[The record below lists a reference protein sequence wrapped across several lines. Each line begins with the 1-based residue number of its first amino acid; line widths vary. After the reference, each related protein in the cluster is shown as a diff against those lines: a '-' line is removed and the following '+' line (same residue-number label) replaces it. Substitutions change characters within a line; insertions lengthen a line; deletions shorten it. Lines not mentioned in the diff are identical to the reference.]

1 MKQVSGGVCAP
12 KGFTA
17 AGVHCGVRKNRTKRD
32 LALIVS
38 EEPCAAAAVY
48 TQNLVKGAPL
58 IVTRAHLENGFAQA
72 IVCNSGNANTCNADG
87 EQVAARMCEAV
98 ARETGL
104 DPADV
109 VVASTGVIG
118 QPLDPA
124 PIEAAMPALV
134 AALSRDGSG
143 DAAEAIMTTDVAKKE
158 VAVAFEA
165 GGRICTLG
173 GVAKGSGMIHPNMA
187 TMLVFLTTDAA
198 ISPDMLRLALA
209 NDVKDSF
216 NMISID
222 GDTSTNDMVAILAN
236 GLAGNPV
243 IDAPGSDYAAFAEAL
258 ACVTRRLC
266 RAIAKDGEGAG
277 RLLTC
282 RVSGARSAAD
292 ARTIAKAVICSSLVK
307 TAMAGADAN
316 WGRVLCAVGY
326 CGAAVDVNGVA
337 VRFSSAAGTVAVCEN
352 GHGVPF
358 SEETAKAV
366 LSADE
371 IDILLDL
378 AAGDA
383 CAEAWGCDLTC
394 EYVKINSDY
403 RT

>member
-12 KGFTA
+12 QGFTA

-38 EEPCAAAAVY
+38 EAPCAAAAVY
-48 TQNLVKGAPL
+48 TQNLVKGAP
-58 IVTRAHLENGFAQA
+58 IAVTRAHLQNGFAQA
-72 IVCNSGNANTCNADG
+72 IVCNSGNANTCNAGG
-87 EQVAARMCEAV
+87 EQVAGRMCA
-98 ARETGL
+98 AAAQALGI
-104 DPADV
+104 DASDV
-109 VVASTGVIG
+109 IVASTGVIG

-124 PIEAAMPALV
+124 PIEAAMPALA
-134 AALSRDGSG
+134 AALSRGGSG
-143 DAAEAIMTTDVAKKE
+143 DAAEAIMTTDLAKKE
-158 VAVAFEA
+158 VSVAFEA
-165 GGRICTLG
+165 GGRTCTLG
-173 GVAKGSGMIHPNMA
+173 GIAKGSGMIHPNMA
-187 TMLVFLTTDAA
+187 TMLVFLTTDTA
-198 ISPDMLRLALA
+198 ISPDMLRLALSA
-209 NDVKDSF
+209 DVKDSF
-216 NMISID
+216 NMISVD

-243 IDAPGSDYAAFAEAL
+243 IAAPGSDFDAFAAAL
-258 ACVTRRLC
+258 ARVTRRLC
-266 RAIAKDGEGAG
+266 RAIAHDGEGAG

-292 ARTIAKAVICSSLVK
+292 ARTVAKAVICSNLVK

-326 CGAAVDVNGVA
+326 SGAAVDVDGVA
-337 VRFSSAAGTVAVCEN
+337 VRFASAAGTVAVCS
-352 GHGVPF
+352 GGRGVPF
-358 SEETAKAV
+358 SEELAHAV
-366 LSADE
+366 LSEDE
-371 IDILLDL
+371 VEILLDL
-378 AAGDA
+378 SDGEG

>member
-1 MKQVSGGVCAP
+1 M
-12 KGFTA
+12 
-17 AGVHCGVRKNRTKRD
+17 HCGVRKNRTKRD

-38 EEPCAAAAVY
+38 EAPCAAAAVY
-48 TQNLVKGAPL
+48 TQNLVKGAP
-58 IVTRAHLENGFAQA
+58 IAVTRAHLQNGFAQA
-72 IVCNSGNANTCNADG
+72 IVCNSGNANTCNAGG
-87 EQVAARMCEAV
+87 EQVAGRMCA
-98 ARETGL
+98 AAAQALGI
-104 DPADV
+104 DASDV
-109 VVASTGVIG
+109 IVASTGVIG

-124 PIEAAMPALV
+124 PIEAAMPALA
-134 AALSRDGSG
+134 AALSRGGSG
-143 DAAEAIMTTDVAKKE
+143 DAAEAIMTTDLAKKE

-165 GGRICTLG
+165 GGRTCTLG
-173 GVAKGSGMIHPNMA
+173 GIAKGSGMIHPNMA

-198 ISPDMLRLALA
+198 ISPDMLRLALSA
-209 NDVKDSF
+209 DVKDSF
-216 NMISID
+216 NMISVD

-243 IDAPGSDYAAFAEAL
+243 IAAPGSDFDAFAAAL

-266 RAIAKDGEGAG
+266 RAIAHDGEGAG

-282 RVSGARSAAD
+282 PRVSGARSAAD
-292 ARTIAKAVICSSLVK
+292 ARTVAKAVICSNLVK

-326 CGAAVDVNGVA
+326 SGAAVDVDGVA
-337 VRFSSAAGTVAVCEN
+337 VRFASAAGTVAVCS
-352 GHGVPF
+352 GGRGVPF
-358 SEETAKAV
+358 SEELAHAV
-366 LSADE
+366 LSEDE
-371 IDILLDL
+371 VEILLDL
-378 AAGDA
+378 SDGEG